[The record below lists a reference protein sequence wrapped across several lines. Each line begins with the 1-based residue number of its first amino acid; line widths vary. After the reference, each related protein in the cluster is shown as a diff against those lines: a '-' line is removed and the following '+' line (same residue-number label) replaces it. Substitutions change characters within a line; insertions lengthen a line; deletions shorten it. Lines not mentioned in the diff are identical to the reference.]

1 MQLTRYTQP
10 KEFFNVAR
18 DFLAAHEAQNI
29 LIIGLTSTLM
39 LDPLRFGESPYLA
52 VVTED
57 DEVVAAALR
66 TPPFNLVLSW
76 MADTSPLDLILQ
88 DVHQIYG
95 TLTPGVIALS
105 KFAQAA
111 SQRWQAMTG
120 YEHHLL
126 IAERIYQLEQVIPVS
141 NVPGSMRLITQADSD
156 LVAQWLVD
164 FGKEALPDEQH
175 SLADAQRTVELAL
188 VGQER
193 RIFVW
198 DDNGVVSLAGCT
210 GETIHGIRV
219 GPVYTPPDKRGKGY
233 ASALVAEMSQL
244 LLDEGRKYCF
254 LFTDLSNPTSNRIYQ
269 NIGYNPVDDVDLYVF
284 RAPTDTLSAE

>member
-1 MQLTRYTQP
+1 MQLTRYSQP
-10 KEFFNVAR
+10 EEFFNVTR

-39 LDPLRFGESPYLA
+39 LDPLRFGERPYLA
-52 VVTED
+52 VVKEGD
-57 DEVVAAALR
+57 AVVAAALR
-66 TPPFNLVLSW
+66 TPPYNLVLSW
-76 MADTSPLDLILQ
+76 MADTSPIDLILQ

-105 KFAQAA
+105 EFAKAA
-111 SQRWQAMTG
+111 SLHWQLMTG
-120 YEHHLL
+120 YDYHLL
-126 IAERIYQLEQVIPVS
+126 IAERIYQLEQVIPAAD
-141 NVPGSMRLITQADSD
+141 VPGSLRLIEREDSD

-164 FGKEALPDEQH
+164 FGMEALPDEAH

-188 VGQER
+188 IGKER
-193 RIFVW
+193 RLFVW
-198 DDNGVVSLAGCT
+198 DDNGTVSLAGCT
-210 GETIHGIRV
+210 GETIHGIRI

-284 RAPTDTLSAE
+284 RAPADTPSAE